1 MAKKRKKVSAFK
13 KIVDER
19 YTLPK
24 KRGGGTIKI
33 EAWEDEQG
41 DVVKYN
47 IAYVNHELYQGDN
60 GRVIGYDNA
69 HDYHHK
75 HDFGEISPVADFTSY
90 EDILERFEA
99 EIKEYI
105 Q

>member
-1 MAKKRKKVSAFK
+1 MPRKNKKTPAFK

-19 YTLPK
+19 YVLPK

-33 EAWEDEQG
+33 EAWEDNKGQL
-41 DVVKYN
+41 VKYN
-47 IAYVNHELYQGDN
+47 IAYINHDLYQGDN

-75 HDFGEISPVADFTSY
+75 HEFGEISPVEDFSSY

-99 EIKEYI
+99 AIEEYI